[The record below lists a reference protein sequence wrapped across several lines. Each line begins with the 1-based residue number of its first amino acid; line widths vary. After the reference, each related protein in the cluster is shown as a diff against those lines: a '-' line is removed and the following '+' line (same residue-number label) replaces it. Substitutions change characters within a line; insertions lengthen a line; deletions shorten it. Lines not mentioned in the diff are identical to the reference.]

1 MLPTFGSQ
9 IASRNFLAHSSQFV
23 DSELANHWLAT
34 SNLLACT
41 LVVHVTL
48 SCVFFFS
55 TVDYSGVDPDQI
67 FTMFVRKIF
76 KATETRILE
85 IIL

>member
-1 MLPTFGSQ
+1 MLPKFVN
-9 IASRNFLAHSSQFV
+9 RNFLTHSSQFV
-23 DSELANHWLAT
+23 DLELANHWLAT

-41 LVVHVTL
+41 LVVHITL

-55 TVDYSGVDPDQI
+55 TVDYSGVDADQI
-67 FTMFVRKIF
+67 FTMFVRKIIE
-76 KATETRILE
+76 ATETRILE